1 MARIVQKYGG
11 TSVGDIERIKRVAN
25 RIKAARDEGNE
36 VVVVVSAR
44 SGVTNELI
52 ARAKAIHEHPSE
64 RELDMLLATGEQ
76 ETIALTAIAMQ
87 AVDVDAVSYT
97 GGQAGIFTDAAHTK
111 AKIKTINASPII
123 HDLLAG
129 KVVIVAGFQ
138 GINEEGQI
146 TTLGRGGS
154 DLTAIAL
161 AAAVKA
167 DKCEIYTDVD
177 GVYTADPRVV
187 KDARKLNEISYDE
200 MLELASS
207 GSKVMQSRSV
217 EFAKKYDVVFEVRSS
232 FNHNPGT
239 IVKEE
244 VAYMEQV
251 VVRGVAVD
259 KDQTKVIVSNIPDK
273 PGSAGRVFR
282 ALADAN
288 IIVDMIV
295 QNIGRNGIAN
305 LTFTVPQSDSH
316 RARQALDP
324 VFKEIGGGE
333 VAIHDQIAKLSVV
346 GVGMKTHSGV
356 AATLFETL
364 AAQGINIELIS
375 TSEIKISV
383 VIAAAAPTTPPAPRT
398 RRSGWTS
405 SEPGSRTMGF
415 GLRFGGT
422 PDPAVLTCCL
432 LTSAWSDLCF
442 RLPCASSPPAG
453 RRTARLL
460 RGGGGRPRPGRRP
473 VPARDPAGSVG
484 GTGALSRVWATRTS
498 ATNSSAGSRP
508 ISSPALLKELVARSY
523 RRFSHPAIAPLE
535 QLGENLFVLEL
546 FHGPTLAF
554 KDFALQL
561 LGNLYEHQ
569 CRVRGETINV
579 LGATSGDTGAAAIH
593 GLLGKPGVAIFI
605 LYPDGADRAAAGAP
619 DGVHRARP
627 TFLPSPS
634 TERLTTRRRR

>member
-1 MARIVQKYGG
+1 MALIVQKYGG
-11 TSVGDIERIKRVAN
+11 TSVGDIERIKRVAE
-25 RIKAARDEGNE
+25 RIKATRDDGNQ

-76 ETIALTAIAMQ
+76 ETIALTAIALH
-87 AVDVDAVSYT
+87 AAGVAAVSYT
-97 GGQAGIFTDAAHTK
+97 GAQAGIFTDKAYTK
-111 AKIKTINASPII
+111 AKIKTIDAEPILR
-123 HDLLAG
+123 DLRAG

-138 GINEEGQI
+138 GINEDGQI

-161 AAAVKA
+161 AAAVHA

-187 KDARKLNEISYDE
+187 ARKLGEISYDE

-244 VAYMEQV
+244 VAYMEKV

-273 PGSAGRVFR
+273 PGSAAKVFR

-295 QNIGRNGIAN
+295 QNIGQNGVAN
-305 LTFTVPQSDSH
+305 LTFTVPKGDSH
-316 RARQALDP
+316 RAERALDP
-324 VFKEIGGGE
+324 VFREFGGGQ
-333 VAIHDQIAKLSVV
+333 VAVDNQIAKLSVV

-364 AAQGINIELIS
+364 ATQGINIELIG

-383 VIAAAAPTTPPAPRT
+383 VIAATAADEAARAAHAA
-398 RRSGWTS
+398 
-405 SEPGSRTMGF
+405 F
-415 GLRFGGT
+415 GL
-422 PDPAVLTCCL
+422 DKL
-432 LTSAWSDLCF
+432 
-442 RLPCASSPPAG
+442 
-453 RRTARLL
+453 
-460 RGGGGRPRPGRRP
+460 
-473 VPARDPAGSVG
+473 
-484 GTGALSRVWATRTS
+484 
-498 ATNSSAGSRP
+498 
-508 ISSPALLKELVARSY
+508 
-523 RRFSHPAIAPLE
+523 
-535 QLGENLFVLEL
+535 
-546 FHGPTLAF
+546 
-554 KDFALQL
+554 
-561 LGNLYEHQ
+561 
-569 CRVRGETINV
+569 
-579 LGATSGDTGAAAIH
+579 
-593 GLLGKPGVAIFI
+593 
-605 LYPDGADRAAAGAP
+605 
-619 DGVHRARP
+619 
-627 TFLPSPS
+627 
-634 TERLTTRRRR
+634 

>member
-11 TSVGDIERIKRVAN
+11 TSVGDIERIKRVAE
-25 RIKAARDEGNE
+25 RIKAAHDEGHE
-36 VVVVVSAR
+36 LVVVVSAR

-52 ARAKAIHEHPSE
+52 ARAKAIHEQPSE

-76 ETIALTAIAMQ
+76 ETIALTAIALH
-87 AVDVDAVSYT
+87 AVQVPAVSYT
-97 GGQAGIFTDAAHTK
+97 GAQAGIFTDKAHTK
-111 AKIKTINASPII
+111 AKIKTINAGPIER
-123 HDLLAG
+123 DLRAG

-138 GINEEGQI
+138 GINEDGQI

-161 AAAVKA
+161 AAAVRA

-187 KDARKLNEISYDE
+187 KEARKIAEISYDE

-259 KDQTKVIVSNIPDK
+259 KDQVKVIVSQIPDR
-273 PGSAGRVFR
+273 PGSAARVFR

-295 QNIGRNGIAN
+295 QNVGHQGVAN
-305 LTFTVPQSDSH
+305 LTFTVPQSDSL
-316 RARQALDP
+316 RAKQALEP
-324 VFKEIGGGE
+324 VFQELGGGQ
-333 VAIHDQIAKLSVV
+333 VAVMDRIAKLSVV

-356 AATLFETL
+356 AAELFQTL

-383 VIAAAAPTTPPAPRT
+383 VIGAARADEAARAVHAA
-398 RRSGWTS
+398 
-405 SEPGSRTMGF
+405 F
-415 GLRFGGT
+415 GLE
-422 PDPAVLTCCL
+422 
-432 LTSAWSDLCF
+432 
-442 RLPCASSPPAG
+442 
-453 RRTARLL
+453 
-460 RGGGGRPRPGRRP
+460 
-473 VPARDPAGSVG
+473 
-484 GTGALSRVWATRTS
+484 
-498 ATNSSAGSRP
+498 
-508 ISSPALLKELVARSY
+508 K
-523 RRFSHPAIAPLE
+523 AI
-535 QLGENLFVLEL
+535 
-546 FHGPTLAF
+546 
-554 KDFALQL
+554 
-561 LGNLYEHQ
+561 
-569 CRVRGETINV
+569 
-579 LGATSGDTGAAAIH
+579 
-593 GLLGKPGVAIFI
+593 
-605 LYPDGADRAAAGAP
+605 
-619 DGVHRARP
+619 
-627 TFLPSPS
+627 
-634 TERLTTRRRR
+634 